1 MPRLC
6 AGRATAP
13 VAPFPLDQPE
23 NMLDTFRKASKTWVV
38 KLLFALLVL
47 SFLAWGVGDVI
58 RGGLFGHGPAIEV
71 GNVQIAAPE
80 VYTEFKREVERM
92 QPVFGGK
99 LTAEDA
105 RKLGFMDRTIE
116 NVITRVLI
124 EEAGRR
130 LGLAASDDTVIA
142 RVANDP
148 NFRNDKG
155 EFDKNL
161 YRRALAMSGMP
172 EKEFLRREKLNIVR
186 SQLAEGLSGGVKAPA
201 AMVEQL
207 ARFREEKRVAE
218 VITIRDDSVALPA
231 APDAAQLE
239 AFYKANTPRFMA
251 PEFRALTVMQIK
263 AADVAGQLE
272 ITPEMIEDAYQSRLE
287 ELQPAN
293 RRMVSQVVL
302 TDKAAADKAAALVK
316 AGKDLTAIARELGAK
331 VVDLGMVEKADLPDE
346 LAEAVFAAQ
355 PGATI
360 EPVKSP
366 LGWHVA
372 QTRVRP
378 EAELRKQAEA
388 ELRRDEAAKRLNQ
401 LNTEVEDALGA
412 GTSLEETAAR
422 FGLRIGKIAAID
434 AKGRNPA
441 GKPVADLPK
450 GDNFLDV
457 AFHTEQG
464 TESQLT
470 DAGGEGYF
478 VVRVDGIT
486 PPQARPLAEIKGEV
500 LAAWQTERRHEM
512 AKERADKLAEQLKA
526 GKPAAEL
533 ASAVGGKAQTSQPF
547 TRESGDDA
555 GLPPAVVAELFKA
568 QPGGVAASAAPG
580 GWVVARLAKV
590 VSFDPAQQP
599 KVVEAAQ
606 RQVSQALTG
615 DLIEQY
621 LSALNASVGVKVDRS
636 QLSREE

>member
-1 MPRLC
+1 LC
-6 AGRATAP
+6 G
-13 VAPFPLDQPE
+13 VVPFPLDQPE
-23 NMLDTFRKASKTWVV
+23 NMLDTFRNASKTWVV

-71 GNVQIAAPE
+71 GSVQIAAPE
-80 VYTEFKREVERM
+80 VYSEFKHEVDRM

-116 NVITRVLI
+116 NMITRVLI

-130 LGLAASDDTVIA
+130 LGLAASDDNVIA
-142 RVANDP
+142 RVTGDP
-148 NFRNDKG
+148 NFRNEKG

-161 YRRALAMSGMP
+161 YRRALAASGMS
-172 EKEFLRREKLNIVR
+172 EKEFMRREKRNIVR
-186 SQLAEGLSGGVKAPA
+186 SQLAEGLSGGIRAPRG
-201 AMVEQL
+201 MVEPL
-207 ARFREEKRVAE
+207 ARFREEKRVADI
-218 VITIRDDSVALPA
+218 VTIRDDSLPLPA

-239 AFYKANTPRFMA
+239 AYYKANASRFMA
-251 PEFRALTVMQIK
+251 PEYRALTVLQVK
-263 AADVAGQLE
+263 LADVVGQLD
-272 ITPEMIEDAYQSRLE
+272 ITPEMIEEAYQSRLD

-293 RRMVSQVVL
+293 RRLVSQIVL
-302 TDKAAADKAAALVK
+302 ADKAAADKAAALVK
-316 AGKDLTAIARELGAK
+316 SGKDLAAVARDLGVK
-331 VVDLGMVEKADLPDE
+331 VVDLGLVEKGDLPDE

-355 PGATI
+355 PGVTI

-372 QTRVRP
+372 QTRVRS
-378 EAELRKQAEA
+378 EADIRKQVEA
-388 ELRRDEAAKRLNQ
+388 DLRRDKAAERLNE
-401 LNTEVEDALGA
+401 LNTQIEDALGA

-422 FGLRIGKIAAID
+422 FSLRVAKIPAID
-434 AKGRNPA
+434 AKGKTPA

-470 DAGGEGYF
+470 DANGDGYF
-478 VVRVDGIT
+478 VVRVDAIT
-486 PPQARPLAEIKGEV
+486 PPQARPLADIKAEV
-500 LAAWQTERRHEM
+500 VAAWQAERRHEIG
-512 AKERADKLAEQLKA
+512 KERAEKLAEQLKA

-533 ASAVGGKAQTSQPF
+533 AQALGGKAAASKPF
-547 TRESGDDA
+547 TREGGDDA
-555 GLPPAVVAELFKA
+555 GLPPALVAELFKA
-568 QPGGVAASAAPG
+568 QPGGVASSATDG
-580 GWVVARLAKV
+580 GWMVGRLAKV
-590 VSFDPAQQP
+590 VPFDPAQQP
-599 KVVEAAQ
+599 KVVETAE
-606 RQVSQALTG
+606 RQVTQALAG

-621 LSALNASVGVKVDRS
+621 LSALNAAVGVKVDRS